1 MRRET
6 FRNFIFE
13 SLVGSLESA
22 GLFCVSGEKR
32 KKLVQKNQKIGKM
45 MRNGG
50 HPSTTGKRYRVFR
63 MMV

>member
-22 GLFCVSGEKR
+22 GLFCVSGEK
-32 KKLVQKNQKIGKM
+32 KEKIGEEKSKN
-45 MRNGG
+45 RENDAERRTFV
-50 HPSTTGKRYRVFR
+50 HHRETV
-63 MMV
+63 